1 MVETWKEMRER
12 LEAAEREIKRLKEG
26 DFTEEEFQNLCWK
39 FGESDYCRF
48 RNGCFAYQKKM
59 FGGEVIEDFLYSDI
73 RDVLKNREVLDVLMG
88 KKVIE
93 AVVKA
98 LMEKWGMV

>member
-39 FGESDYCRF
+39 C
-48 RNGCFAYQKKM
+48 
-59 FGGEVIEDFLYSDI
+59 L
-73 RDVLKNREVLDVLMG
+73 
-88 KKVIE
+88 
-93 AVVKA
+93 
-98 LMEKWGMV
+98 